1 MADLILT
8 TFDWVPEMPRGFV
21 RDLRVR
27 WTLEEAG
34 LPYRVKGVPFRDRGP
49 EHFLHQP
56 FGQVPWLTDGEIS
69 IFESGAILLYLGE
82 RSEALMP
89 SDPRGHAKVSE
100 WLFAA
105 LNSVEMAVQPWSFY
119 QFLGDTSETP
129 GRKLLNDFLEARL
142 RHMDGVL
149 ESRERLA
156 GAFSIADILMAD
168 VLRLVE
174 HFDALQAYPACRA
187 YVARATARLAFRKAH
202 ADQLAHFAAAD

>member
-21 RDLRVR
+21 RVLRVR

-89 SDPRGHAKVSE
+89 SDPRGHEMEIAPR
-100 WLFAA
+100 APA
-105 LNSVEMAVQPWSFY
+105 SVE
-119 QFLGDTSETP
+119 L
-129 GRKLLNDFLEARL
+129 
-142 RHMDGVL
+142 DGVGVGVEGEDRRDPPVEL
-149 ESRERLA
+149 HARDQTRADSNSATAGMISRENSSIDERTLSR
-156 GAFSIADILMAD
+156 SIAPPRLIRSIRFCQPIPTMRSILGRMRSGLPMSVRSA
-168 VLRLVE
+168 LRI
-174 HFDALQAYPACRA
+174 CS
-187 YVARATARLAFRKAH
+187 
-202 ADQLAHFAAAD
+202 